1 MIHIIITSYGEP
13 KATEKAI
20 NCILSQNI
28 RQKYKIIVADP
39 FPETKWMIEEKFK
52 NIEYFQDPDKGK
64 SYALNLLFK
73 KIFSNQNDIIIMT
86 DGDVFLSN
94 NSIKDILKQFEDPKI
109 GVVCGKP
116 VSLNPKNNLFG
127 YWSHFQFYAM
137 NKIRKNLSENNEYFE
152 TSGYLFAVRNGIIKE
167 FPLNC
172 SEDSII
178 PALFFEKGY
187 KISYLENAE
196 AYVLNP
202 QNFKDWISQR
212 KRNIK
217 GHSGLKK
224 ILPENLQRTKT
235 FFNEVR
241 IGIILS
247 FGYIKNF
254 NELIWM
260 ILFYF
265 ARFYVWILA
274 CYELKF
280 GKKSYQDGWRG
291 QAVTKTTEMEF

>member
-1 MIHIIITSYGEP
+1 MIYIIITAYGEP

-20 NCILSQNI
+20 NSILGQNI
-28 RQKYKIIVADP
+28 RQNYKIIVADP

-52 NIEYFQDPDKGK
+52 NVEYFQDPDKGK
-64 SYALNLLFK
+64 SYALNLIFR
-73 KIFSNQNDIIIMT
+73 KIFSNKNDIIIMT
-86 DGDVFLSN
+86 DGDVFISN
-94 NSIKDILKQFEDPKI
+94 NSIKGILKQFEDPKI

-127 YWSHFQFYAM
+127 YWSNFQFYAM
-137 NKIRKNLSENNEYFE
+137 NKIRKNLSEKNEYFE

-217 GHSGLKK
+217 GHLNLKK

-235 FFNEVR
+235 FFNEIR
-241 IGIILS
+241 RGIILS
-247 FGYIKNF
+247 FSYIKSF

-265 ARFYVWILA
+265 ARVYVWILA
-274 CYELKF
+274 YYELKF
-280 GKKSYQDGWRG
+280 RKKSYQDGWR
-291 QAVTKTTEMEF
+291 VEEINSTKPLD

>member
-39 FPETKWMIEEKFK
+39 FPETKWIIEEKFK

-127 YWSHFQFYAM
+127 YWSNFQFYAM

-178 PALFFEKGY
+178 PAFFFEKGY

-217 GHSGLKK
+217 GHSDLKK

-241 IGIILS
+241 RGIILS
-247 FGYIKNF
+247 LSYIKSF

-274 CYELKF
+274 YYELKF
-280 GKKSYQDGWRG
+280 KKKSYQDGWR
-291 QAVTKTTEMEF
+291 VEEINSTKPLD

>member
-39 FPETKWMIEEKFK
+39 FPETKWIIEEKFK

-94 NSIKDILKQFEDPKI
+94 NSIKEILKQFEDPKI

-116 VSLNPKNNLFG
+116 VSLNPKNSLFG

-152 TSGYLFAVRNGIIKE
+152 TSGYLFAIRNGIIKE

-202 QNFKDWISQR
+202 QKFKDWISQR

-241 IGIILS
+241 RGIILS
-247 FGYIKNF
+247 FSYIKNF
-254 NELIWM
+254 DELIWM

-274 CYELKF
+274 YYELKF
-280 GKKSYQDGWRG
+280 GKKSYQDGWR
-291 QAVTKTTEMEF
+291 VEEINSTKPL